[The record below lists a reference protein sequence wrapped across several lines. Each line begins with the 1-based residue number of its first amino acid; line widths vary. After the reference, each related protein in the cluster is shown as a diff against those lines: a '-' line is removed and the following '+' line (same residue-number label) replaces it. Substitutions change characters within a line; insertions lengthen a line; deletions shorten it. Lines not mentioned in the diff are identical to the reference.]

1 MFRAFS
7 QFSAI
12 DEGSVGT
19 AILDEGEVAR
29 GSAIARQLEMDFRIG
44 FVKRV
49 RYRLAPRRSFGLL
62 QNYQERFAN
71 SIGEMFWK

>member
-44 FVKRV
+44 FVNC
-49 RYRLAPRRSFGLL
+49 RLV
-62 QNYQERFAN
+62 FALN
-71 SIGEMFWK
+71 IMRLS